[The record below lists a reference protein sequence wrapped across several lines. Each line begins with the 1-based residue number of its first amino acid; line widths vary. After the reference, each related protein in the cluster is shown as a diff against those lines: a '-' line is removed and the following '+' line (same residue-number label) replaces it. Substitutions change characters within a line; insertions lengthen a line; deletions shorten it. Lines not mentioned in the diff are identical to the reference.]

1 MFTFSVTGISVA
13 QPAMSESGVPA
24 KPGIGVSL
32 SRPGTSNSFE
42 NKNTFIAHLCR
53 NGLAF
58 LLLPFLVT
66 LSMLTD
72 RAGCYNVR
80 EKKLIVRKLT
90 STVNSFGI
98 ATFSVRGEGQ
108 RFFDFLKC
116 MNTILRRFQMTATV
130 LQHQRLHLCSLLRG
144 GVIYQTRLR
153 IDDIFLS
160 YRFFFLVAKMIF
172 A

>member
-1 MFTFSVTGISVA
+1 MTITVLQHLNDTSCLLSPRTGK
-13 QPAMSESGVPA
+13 VPA

-72 RAGCYNVR
+72 SAGCYNVR
-80 EKKLIVRKLT
+80 DEKLIVRKLT
-90 STVNSFGI
+90 PTVNSYGI
-98 ATFSVRGEGQ
+98 ATFPVRGEGL
-108 RFFDFLKC
+108 RFF
-116 MNTILRRFQMTATV
+116 A
-130 LQHQRLHLCSLLRG
+130 
-144 GVIYQTRLR
+144 
-153 IDDIFLS
+153 IFL
-160 YRFFFLVAKMIF
+160 
-172 A
+172 